1 VWNEAGSTLEF
12 SIAPAYYQTRWF
24 QALVVASGL
33 AALWTA
39 YLFRIRQVARAYQRR
54 LDERVN
60 ERTRIARELHDTLLQ
75 SFQALALRFQTALNV
90 LPDRPAEAKA
100 RLAAALERAD
110 EAIAEGRNAVQ
121 GLRDSTTEKN
131 DLAAA
136 IRTFGDALANES
148 PATTGVAFSVAV
160 EGESRDLHPII
171 RDEIYNVAAEALR
184 NAFRHARAR
193 SIGVEI
199 RYERQYFRL
208 LVTDDGKGIERALL
222 TAGGTEGHYG
232 LRGMS
237 ERAGLIGGKLA
248 VSSELGAGTE
258 VELRLPAR
266 IAYATSRRR
275 SWLARPLAS
284 KTPAQ
289 SEEDAP

>member
-1 VWNEAGSTLEF
+1 
-12 SIAPAYYQTRWF
+12 
-24 QALVVASGL
+24 
-33 AALWTA
+33 
-39 YLFRIRQVARAYQRR
+39 

-110 EAIAEGRNAVQ
+110 DAIAEGRNAIQ

-131 DLAAA
+131 NLAAA
-136 IRTFGDALANES
+136 IRTFGDALTNES

-160 EGESRDLHPII
+160 EGESQDLHPII

-193 SIGVEI
+193 TIGVVI
-199 RYERQYFRL
+199 QYERQYFRL

-237 ERAGLIGGKLA
+237 ERAALLGGELA
-248 VSSELGAGTE
+248 VGSEVGVGTE
-258 VELRLPAR
+258 VGLRLPAR
-266 IAYATSRRR
+266 IAYARSRRR
-275 SWLARPLAS
+275 SWLSRRLAA

-289 SEEDAP
+289 SEYDAS